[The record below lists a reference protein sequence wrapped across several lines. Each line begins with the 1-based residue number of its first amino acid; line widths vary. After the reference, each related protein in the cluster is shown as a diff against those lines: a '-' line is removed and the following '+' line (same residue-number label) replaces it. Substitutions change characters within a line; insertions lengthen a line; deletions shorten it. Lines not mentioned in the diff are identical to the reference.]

1 MDENRICLPSSFR
14 SAVDKEVITNVVN
27 MSQTPQV
34 VRKQLKRSGFFKVV
48 GDVSPLCDDAPSSVN
63 PGEVPSP
70 RSMVASPSTFSL
82 VSLRI

>member
-34 VRKQLKRSGFFKVV
+34 VRKQLKRSGFLRLKVTFL
-48 GDVSPLCDDAPSSVN
+48 LCAVTPQ
-63 PGEVPSP
+63 VPSTQVKF
-70 RSMVASPSTFSL
+70 RRLEVW
-82 VSLRI
+82 LRRRQLFL